1 MEKLSKRMKI
11 RKILALSAL
20 LIQGLLSFAQE
31 GGVEVD
37 YAHPSK
43 YILGGVSVEGNNYFS
58 EQQIIS
64 LTGLQKGME
73 ITVPSE

>member
-43 YILGGVSVEGNNYFS
+43 YILGGVSVD
-58 EQQIIS
+58 
-64 LTGLQKGME
+64 
-73 ITVPSE
+73 